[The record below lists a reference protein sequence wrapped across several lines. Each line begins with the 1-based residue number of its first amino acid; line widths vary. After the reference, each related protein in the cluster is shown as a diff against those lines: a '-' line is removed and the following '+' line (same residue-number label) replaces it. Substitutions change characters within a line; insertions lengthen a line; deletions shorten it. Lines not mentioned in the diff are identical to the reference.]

1 MNPRRRLLVI
11 TFVAI
16 AIGVFWICTSN
27 RNPASPTTTG
37 NLVPT
42 SPADPRSMS
51 QQMTDRLLALLRAE
65 TDPAKREAIA
75 QEAAQQLPRALL
87 PAILADL
94 QKENDRSFAAEAAR
108 AIFLR
113 WAWEEPTGAAA
124 WTTQFAEGEI
134 RRDALAAVGSGW
146 ARQNPEA
153 LLSWSASLAS
163 GERDWVLLHGASY
176 IARTDL
182 SLFAVWIKALPP
194 SRELEQLT
202 AQTAR
207 EWAGRDPQVVA
218 TALGE
223 LAGPEHAAWRKS
235 MAAGLASQLAQV
247 DRCDTA
253 FAILD
258 AVPPGP
264 EKQQVLKGVVIGWSQ
279 REPALVATWLDGVSD
294 LSLRIETS
302 TLLAGAWFE
311 HDPAAAEKWA
321 VALPPGP
328 VSDAVAERAAQYYA
342 PRDRIVAE
350 RWTNRIASSEARSLV
365 QAYVQAA
372 QPLQP
377 NL

>member
-1 MNPRRRLLVI
+1 MP
-11 TFVAI
+11 
-16 AIGVFWICTSN
+16 IGTVDT
-27 RNPASPTTTG
+27 
-37 NLVPT
+37 
-42 SPADPRSMS
+42 RSIS
-51 QQMTDRLLALLRAE
+51 QQMTDRLLALLRTE
-65 TDPAKREAIA
+65 IDPAKREAAA
-75 QEAAQQLPRALL
+75 QEAAQHIPRALL
-87 PAILADL
+87 PAVLADL
-94 QKENDRSFAAEAAR
+94 QKENDRSLAAEAAR
-108 AIFLR
+108 AILLR

-124 WTTQFAEGEI
+124 WATQFAEGEI

-153 LLSWSASLAS
+153 LLAWASSLAS

-182 SLFAVWIKALPP
+182 NLFAVWIKALPP
-194 SRELEQLT
+194 TREIEQLT

-207 EWAGRDPQVVA
+207 EWAARDPRAVA

-223 LAGPEHAAWRKS
+223 LAGPEQAAWRKS

-279 REPALVATWLDGVSD
+279 REPALVATWLDDVVD
-294 LSLRIETS
+294 LKLRTEMS
-302 TLLAGAWFE
+302 TLLAGSWFE
-311 HDPAAAEKWA
+311 HNAVAAEKWA
-321 VALPPGP
+321 AALPPGP

-342 PRDRIVAE
+342 PRDRTVAE
-350 RWTNRIASSEARSLV
+350 RWTNRIVSSEARGSV

-372 QPLQP
+372 QPLLP
-377 NL
+377 TP

>member
-1 MNPRRRLLVI
+1 MI
-11 TFVAI
+11 TFVAVVI
-16 AIGVFWICTSN
+16 VALWIRSPN
-27 RNPASPTTTG
+27 RNPALPTDTG
-37 NLVPT
+37 NLTPT
-42 SPADPRSMS
+42 GTVDTRSMS

-65 TDPAKREAIA
+65 TDPAKREAAA
-75 QEAAQQLPRALL
+75 QEAVKYLPRALL

-94 QKENDRSFAAEAAR
+94 RKEDDRALAAEATR
-108 AIFLR
+108 AILLR

-124 WTTQFAEGEI
+124 WATQFAEGEI

-153 LLSWSASLAS
+153 LLAWTSSLAA

-176 IARTDL
+176 LARTDL
-182 SLFAVWIKALPP
+182 SLFAVWIKALPVT
-194 SRELEQLT
+194 RELEQLT

-207 EWAGRDPQVVA
+207 EWAARDPRAVA
-218 TALGE
+218 IALGE
-223 LAGPEHAAWRKS
+223 LIGPEQAAWRKS
-235 MAAGLASQLAQV
+235 MAAGLATQLAQV

-258 AVPPGP
+258 AVPPGS
-264 EKQQVLKGVVIGWSQ
+264 EKQQVLKGVVIGWSR
-279 REPALVATWLDGVSD
+279 REPALVAAWLDGVSD

-321 VALPPGP
+321 ANLSPGP
-328 VSDAVAERAAQYYA
+328 VADAVAEHAAQYFA
-342 PRDRIVAE
+342 PRDRAVAE
-350 RWTNRIASSEARSLV
+350 RWTNRIVSVEARGLT

-372 QPLQP
+372 QPLLP
-377 NL
+377 PP